1 MPQQPIQGLQ
11 QMQTKLVNTPAQSIS
26 PIVPQTQQTGQ
37 RIVGQLPHQPQ
48 QQQQIV
54 AQQQQQQP
62 QPSQLQMSLQQQSQT
77 QQQQQLQQE
86 PTAAEINLMLNSLG
100 LGLPPN
106 ETLQLANWD
115 LKKLAMYLVSNREL
129 SHSQSHS
136 LSLLNPNPCD
146 SCSFYLSSKQISIK
160 IKTH

>member
-11 QMQTKLVNTPAQSIS
+11 QMQTKLVNAPAQSIT

-37 RIVGQLPHQPQ
+37 RIVGQLPHQSQ
-48 QQQQIV
+48 QQQQI
-54 AQQQQQQP
+54 AQQLQQP
-62 QPSQLQMSLQQQSQT
+62 PQSLQQQQSQT
-77 QQQQQLQQE
+77 QQQSQQE

-129 SHSQSHS
+129 SLS
-136 LSLLNPNPCD
+136 LSHCL
-146 SCSFYLSSKQISIK
+146 F
-160 IKTH
+160 